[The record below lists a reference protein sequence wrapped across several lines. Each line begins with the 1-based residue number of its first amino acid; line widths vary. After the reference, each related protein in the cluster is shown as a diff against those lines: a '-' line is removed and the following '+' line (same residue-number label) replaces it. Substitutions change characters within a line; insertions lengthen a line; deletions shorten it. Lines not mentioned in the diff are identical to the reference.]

1 MHDSRFQYLEG
12 RAIPNIYKM
21 NPNYVIPIHIFDLND
36 SLLKADELSKFACF
50 VKCKLKKYSS
60 VKAIYKS

>member
-1 MHDSRFQYLEG
+1 MHDSKFQYLEG

-21 NPNYVIPIHIFDLND
+21 HPSYAIPIHIFDLND
-36 SLLKADELSKFACF
+36 SLLKADELSKFSCF
-50 VKCKLKKYSS
+50 VKCKLKKDSS